1 MHIRADRDDLAEAF
15 GRANRAVGVKTAL
28 PILRGVLCQA
38 SGSKLRVTG
47 SDTEVT
53 VRTAVEV
60 EVVED
65 GSFVVPGRLMTDA
78 VRRMPEGAITI
89 RSDDGE
95 VELSG
100 NGPQFTIRQLAL
112 EDYPDLAEPDLGG
125 AVEVDGKS
133 LVAAVAQ
140 VTVAAS
146 NDSARPILTGVL
158 IEDGDRGLR
167 LVATDSY
174 RLAVRDLAD
183 TEVGGSGLVPARGLR
198 ELGRTVAADVISVA
212 IHDREVIF
220 ASERGSLS
228 IRLIEGSFPNYRQ
241 LLPQKYPNEVVLRKD
256 QLLDAV
262 GRASLVAE
270 DHIPIRLKLTEGG
283 VHIAVS
289 RRDVG
294 GESELIPGEYRGD
307 AAEVD
312 IAFNSRYLSDG
323 VSALE
328 GDEVRV
334 EVVDSFKPSVIRSEG
349 HEDFLYLL
357 MPVRV

>member
-15 GRANRAVGVKTAL
+15 ARANRAVGVKTAL

-38 SGSKLRVTG
+38 TGSKLRVTG

-53 VRTAVEV
+53 VRTSVEV

-65 GSFVVPGRLMTDA
+65 GSLVVPGRLMTDA

-89 RSDDGE
+89 RSEDGE

-100 NGPQFTIRQLAL
+100 NGPRFTIRQLAL
-112 EDYPDLAEPDLGG
+112 EDYPDLAEPDLDD
-125 AVEVDGKS
+125 AVPVDGKA
-133 LVAAVAQ
+133 LVAAIGQ
-140 VTVAAS
+140 VIVAAS
-146 NDSARPILTGVL
+146 SDSARPILTGVL
-158 IEDGDRGLR
+158 VENGDKGLR

-183 TEVGGSGLVPARGLR
+183 TELDGSGLVPARGLR
-198 ELGRTVAADVISVA
+198 ELSRTVAADVISVV
-212 IHDREVIF
+212 IQDREVVF
-220 ASERGSLS
+220 GSDRGSLS

-241 LLPQKYPNEVVLRKD
+241 LLPERYPNEVVLRKD

-262 GRASLVAE
+262 GRAALVAE

-294 GESELIPGEYRGD
+294 GESELIAGEYQGE

-334 EVVDSFKPSVIRSEG
+334 EVVDSFKPSVIRAKG
-349 HEDFLYLL
+349 HDDFLYLL